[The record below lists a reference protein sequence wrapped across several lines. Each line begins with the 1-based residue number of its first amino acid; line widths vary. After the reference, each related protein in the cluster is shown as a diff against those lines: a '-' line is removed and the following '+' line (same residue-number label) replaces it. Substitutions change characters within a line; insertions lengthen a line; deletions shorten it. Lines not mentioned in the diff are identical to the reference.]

1 MSALLEMS
9 DVVVT
14 FAVGGGLLRRD
25 RSSLRAVDGVNLSIA
40 PGETLG
46 LVGES
51 GSGKSTLGLASLRLV
66 TAAGSIRFEGEDI
79 MVLDR
84 DRMRRLRRRMQ
95 IVFQDPYGSLDP
107 RMRLDDVLA
116 EPLDVHD
123 LARGDRAGRIRQLL
137 DLVGLRPDLA
147 RRYPH
152 QLSGGQ
158 RQRVAI
164 ARALAVEPTYLVCD
178 EPISALDVSIQAQVL
193 NLLVELRERLGLTYL
208 FIGHDLAVMRYVSD
222 RIAVMYLG
230 RIVEVGDPDVLFR
243 DAAHPYTRALI
254 SALPIAD
261 PATERQRRRV
271 ILVGDIPSPIDPPT
285 GCRFHTRCW
294 LYEQLGAPE
303 RCRTEQPEL
312 RPVPVSSAVSTDA
325 ATTALR
331 RAACHYSES
340 LASSDIGRIDATTT
354 VRRSHAPDGSQT
366 QPDPDGPHAHPDPG
380 GTLGRRRDHGN
391 DRQSDGNGEVG

>member
-1 MSALLEMS
+1 VGGVTAPSPSPPLVGTLADPTDRATPLLEMR
-9 DVVVT
+9 DIRVT
-14 FAVGGGLLRRD
+14 FPVGAGLLRRGQE
-25 RSSLRAVDGVNLSIA
+25 LRAVDGVDVSIA

-66 TAAGSIRFEGEDI
+66 PASGSIRFEGEEIADAS
-79 MVLDR
+79 R

-107 RMRLDDVLA
+107 RMRIEQAVT
-116 EPLDVHD
+116 EPLDIHGG
-123 LARGDRAGRIRQLL
+123 LAAAERPARVRELL
-137 DLVGLRPDLA
+137 GLVGLRPDQA

-164 ARALAVEPTYLVCD
+164 ARALAVEPRYLVCD

-193 NLLVELRERLGLTYL
+193 NLLVDLRQRLGLTYL

-230 RIVEVGDPDVLFR
+230 TIVESGDPDSLFAG
-243 DAAHPYTRALI
+243 AAHPYTRALV

-261 PATERQRRRV
+261 PATERRRQRV
-271 ILVGDIPSPIDPPT
+271 ILRGDIPSPITPPS

-294 LYEQLGAPE
+294 LYEQLGRPD
-303 RCRTEQPEL
+303 RCRDERPEL
-312 RPVPVSSAVSTDA
+312 QQVA
-325 ATTALR
+325 AGR
-331 RAACHYSES
+331 QAACHFHEELRTSPV
-340 LASSDIGRIDATTT
+340 GRVDTRLEPT
-354 VRRSHAPDGSQT
+354 RSHPAPPTERASGAEGSQ
-366 QPDPDGPHAHPDPG
+366 
-380 GTLGRRRDHGN
+380 R
-391 DRQSDGNGEVG
+391 

>member
-1 MSALLEMS
+1 MATATTPAGSGASGQPGTPLVELR
-9 DVVVT
+9 DVRVT
-14 FAVGGGLLRRD
+14 FEVGRGILRRGQ
-25 RSSLRAVDGVNLSIA
+25 RLRAVDGVDLAIA

-66 TAAGSIRFEGEDI
+66 PATGSIRFEGQEIGDAS
-79 MVLDR
+79 R
-84 DRMRRLRRRMQ
+84 DQMRRLRRRMQ

-107 RMRLDDVLA
+107 RMRIEQVVA
-116 EPLDVHD
+116 EALDVHHE
-123 LARGDRAGRIRQLL
+123 LVGRDRPDRVRELL
-137 DLVGLRPDLA
+137 GLVGLRPDQA

-164 ARALAVEPTYLVCD
+164 ARALAVEPRYLVCD

-193 NLLVELRERLGLTYL
+193 NLLVDLRQRLGLTYL

-230 RIVEVGDPDVLFR
+230 VVVEVGDPDALFAG
-243 DAAHPYTRALI
+243 AAHPYTRALV

-261 PATERQRRRV
+261 PATERRRQRV
-271 ILVGDIPSPIDPPT
+271 ILRGDIPSPITPPS

-294 LYEQLGAPE
+294 LYEQLGRPDLCRDDQPALREVAPGRLSACHFPE
-303 RCRTEQPEL
+303 EL
-312 RPVPVSSAVSTDA
+312 RTSPVGRVDTGLERAHGHPRSPAPPAVPPG
-325 ATTALR
+325 TT
-331 RAACHYSES
+331 
-340 LASSDIGRIDATTT
+340 
-354 VRRSHAPDGSQT
+354 HA
-366 QPDPDGPHAHPDPG
+366 
-380 GTLGRRRDHGN
+380 
-391 DRQSDGNGEVG
+391 

>member
-1 MSALLEMS
+1 MGAMTQQVSTPTRVADDAGAPLLEMR
-9 DVVVT
+9 DVHVT
-14 FAVGGGLLRRD
+14 FPVGAGLLRRGQE
-25 RSSLRAVDGVNLSIA
+25 LRAVDGVDIAIA

-66 TAAGSIRFEGEDI
+66 PSSGTIRFEGEEI
-79 MVLDR
+79 TAASR

-107 RMRLDDVLA
+107 RMRIDQAVA
-116 EPLDVHD
+116 EPLDVHGE
-123 LARGDRAGRIRQLL
+123 LAPADRPARVRELL
-137 DLVGLRPDLA
+137 GLVGLRPDQA

-164 ARALAVEPTYLVCD
+164 ARALAVEPRYLVCD
-178 EPISALDVSIQAQVL
+178 EPISALDVSIPAQVL
-193 NLLVELRERLGLTYL
+193 NLLVDLRQRLGLTYL

-230 RIVEVGDPDVLFR
+230 RIVEVGDPDALFAG
-243 DAAHPYTRALI
+243 AAHPYTRALV

-261 PATERQRRRV
+261 PATERRRQRV
-271 ILVGDIPSPIDPPT
+271 ILRGDIPSPITPPP

-294 LYEQLGAPE
+294 LYEQLGGPE
-303 RCRTEQPEL
+303 RCRTEQPRLE
-312 RPVPVSSAVSTDA
+312 A
-325 ATTALR
+325 AGAGHLS
-331 RAACHYSES
+331 ACHFQEA
-340 LASSDIGRIDATTT
+340 LATSPVGRVDTGLEVARRYPSIATPTPT
-354 VRRSHAPDGSQT
+354 APVVAAVPPTGHTAS
-366 QPDPDGPHAHPDPG
+366 
-380 GTLGRRRDHGN
+380 
-391 DRQSDGNGEVG
+391 

>member
-1 MSALLEMS
+1 MR
-9 DVVVT
+9 DVRVT
-14 FAVGGGLLRRD
+14 FDVGAGLLRRGQQ
-25 RSSLRAVDGVNLSIA
+25 LRAVDGVDLDIA
-40 PGETLG
+40 SGETLG

-66 TAAGSIRFEGEDI
+66 PASGSIRFEGEEIGDAS
-79 MVLDR
+79 R

-107 RMRLDDVLA
+107 RMRLEQA
-116 EPLDVHD
+116 IGEPLDVHGQVAPSERS
-123 LARGDRAGRIRQLL
+123 ARVRELL
-137 DLVGLRPDLA
+137 GLVGLRPDQA

-164 ARALAVEPTYLVCD
+164 ARALAVEPRYLVCD

-193 NLLVELRERLGLTYL
+193 NLLVDLRQRLGLTYL

-230 RIVEVGDPDVLFR
+230 RIVEMGDPDALFR
-243 DAAHPYTRALI
+243 DAAHPYTRALV

-261 PATERQRRRV
+261 PATERRRQRV
-271 ILVGDIPSPIDPPT
+271 ILTGDIPSPITPPS

-294 LYEQLGAPE
+294 LYTQLDGPAV
-303 RCRTEQPEL
+303 CRTTE
-312 RPVPVSSAVSTDA
+312 PVLEPAGPG
-325 ATTALR
+325 R
-331 RAACHYSES
+331 HAACHFRDA
-340 LASSDIGRIDATTT
+340 LAASPVGRVDTSATLPRRYPSAADAPGATGVDTADAA
-354 VRRSHAPDGSQT
+354 SAADGSRLAGV
-366 QPDPDGPHAHPDPG
+366 PSPG
-380 GTLGRRRDHGN
+380 AIP
-391 DRQSDGNGEVG
+391 